1 MIKFRHLSH
10 KMFCKNLSALDKN
23 KPVLILPHNNPDPDA
38 IAASWGISYLL
49 KKTAGINA
57 IIAYSGFI
65 GRAENRALV
74 EVLKIPL
81 KKVTDKLWQQEQT
94 IIMVDCQPYT
104 GNNPI
109 PEDVVPDIVID
120 HHPLRKTT
128 KYKQWATIDENLGS
142 TSTIITTCIKESGLP
157 IPKGLA
163 TALFY
168 AIRSE
173 TKDLGWERT
182 RLDHRHY
189 LELLS
194 HVDFDALYQIEHPTL
209 SAEYFRMVKTALE
222 RSRVHRHVVVCPLG
236 EVPYPEL
243 PAEIA
248 DFLIFR
254 EGISVSFV
262 MGRFENDM
270 YLSLRSLRRGTNSAV
285 TIRNV
290 ISEMGTGGGH
300 EIMAGGK
307 IPDLP
312 QYKLRDVEKT
322 LIKRLLKEFQLSR
335 IKEKK
340 LF

>member
-1 MIKFRHLSH
+1 MI
-10 KMFCKNLSALDKN
+10 CKNLASLDKN
-23 KPVLILPHNNPDPDA
+23 KPVLILIHNNPDPDA
-38 IAASWGISYLL
+38 IASAWGISYLL
-49 KKTAGINA
+49 KKNIGLDAF
-57 IIAYSGFI
+57 IAYSGFI

-74 EVLKIPL
+74 KVLKIPL
-81 KKVTDKLWQQEQT
+81 KKVTARLWQQEHT
-94 IIMVDCQPYT
+94 IILADCQPYT
-104 GNNPI
+104 GNNPL
-109 PEDVVPDIVID
+109 PEDVVPDIIID
-120 HHPLRKTT
+120 HHPLRETT

-142 TSTIITTCIKESGLP
+142 TSTIITACIKESGLA
-157 IPKGLA
+157 IPKPLA

-182 RLDHRHY
+182 RLDHKHY
-189 LELLS
+189 LDLLPQ
-194 HVDFDALYQIEHPTL
+194 VDFDALYQIEHPTL
-209 SAEYFRMVKTALE
+209 SPDYFRMVKTALD
-222 RSRVHRHVVVCPLG
+222 RSRVYRHVVVCPLD

-254 EGISVSFV
+254 EGTTISFV
-262 MGRFENDM
+262 MGRFGNDM
-270 YLSLRSLRRGTNSAV
+270 YLSLRSVQRGTNSAV
-285 TIRNV
+285 TIRKV
-290 ISEMGTGGGH
+290 LGKMGTGGGH

-335 IKEKK
+335 VKENK